1 MTGSGIFIR
10 RLSFHCR
17 VVPMALGSAG
27 MIIACVSLKCSLSQ
41 AGYTKS
47 GCRER
52 EIVHARC
59 MFHYLE
65 YQRGIAVGHL
75 LLLLSEIEHNPSTIS
90 FTKIMPA
97 SCPMLEDYG
106 SIRIPCIKA
115 NSAAYAT
122 IITIF
127 ITSAE

>member
-1 MTGSGIFIR
+1 
-10 RLSFHCR
+10 
-17 VVPMALGSAG
+17 

-41 AGYTKS
+41 VGYTKS

-65 YQRGIAVGHL
+65 YQRGISVGHL
-75 LLLLSEIEHNPSTIS
+75 LLLLSEIEHIPSTIS

-97 SCPMLEDYG
+97 SCQ
-106 SIRIPCIKA
+106 CWKTTVV
-115 NSAAYAT
+115 SAFHALKLIAQLMPR
-122 IITIF
+122 
-127 ITSAE
+127 